1 MCKGYQLGRF
11 FPPNYSNPKVG
22 ADLRPLLPLECAS
35 ARLSRPEH
43 NAPVAQPDRVVASEA
58 IGRGFESLR
67 ARQIEVQVWPWPHN
81 GLLRGFSGSSG
92 FLGAVLNKC
101 WYFWS
106 QDR

>member
-1 MCKGYQLGRF
+1 MRKGYQLGRF

-67 ARQIEVQVWPWPHN
+67 ARQIEVRASPRTAQTPEK
-81 GLLRGFSGSSG
+81 SGVSA
-92 FLGAVLNKC
+92 FQPFQNE
-101 WYFWS
+101 
-106 QDR
+106 

>member
-67 ARQIEVQVWPWPHN
+67 ARQIEVRASPRTAETPEK
-81 GLLRGFSGSSG
+81 SG
-92 FLGAVLNKC
+92 V
-101 WYFWS
+101 
-106 QDR
+106 

>member
-1 MCKGYQLGRF
+1 MRKGYQLGRF

-22 ADLRPLLPLECAS
+22 ADLWPLLPLECAS

-67 ARQIEVQVWPWPHN
+67 ARHLPLLHPVPAPRACVERSSDSDPVW
-81 GLLRGFSGSSG
+81 RGRSGCVR
-92 FLGAVLNKC
+92 A
-101 WYFWS
+101 
-106 QDR
+106 